1 MHCLAVRPCQYLID
15 RPAPPLGLRSWRG
28 FGNGCSLEQH
38 VNYGACLD
46 GRCCARHSIETRNAL
61 RVVQFLGR
69 AATPSG
75 EADRRRQSRHR
86 LRASSPTDKDT
97 SAVAGEDLSLPR
109 GHSANSSSSRQA
121 GTADSSGV
129 PGSTGG
135 ASARVRRGSRRK
147 TPLHFASERGE
158 LSLVDR
164 WEGVTCVLQKMHRR
178 VCFCALHT
186 PGSLR
191 TTRPFLAEF
200 RLENTHVL
208 VYHTYCKV

>member
-1 MHCLAVRPCQYLID
+1 M
-15 RPAPPLGLRSWRG
+15 
-28 FGNGCSLEQH
+28 
-38 VNYGACLD
+38 
-46 GRCCARHSIETRNAL
+46 
-61 RVVQFLGR
+61 QFIGR

-75 EADRRRQSRHR
+75 EADRRHQSRHR

-97 SAVAGEDLSLPR
+97 SAVAGEGLSLPR

-121 GTADSSGV
+121 GTAGSSGV

-135 ASARVRRGSRRK
+135 VSARVRRGK

-164 WEGVTCVLQKMHRR
+164 WEGVMCVLQTMHRR
-178 VCFCALHT
+178 VLFCALHA

-191 TTRPFLAEF
+191 TTRPFLAELH
-200 RLENTHVL
+200 LEKYTRRCL
-208 VYHTYCKV
+208 PYAL